1 MKTLLITTIS
11 IVLILI
17 MGFSNDAPKAEEM
30 AEKQL
35 IESEILQDSAMIILK
50 ELHDKND
57 SLLVK
62 YFGR

>member
-11 IVLILI
+11 IILILI
-17 MGFSNDAPKAEEM
+17 MGLSAETPAIEDQAEE
-30 AEKQL
+30 QL
-35 IESEILQDSAMIILK
+35 VESEMLQDSAMIILK

-62 YFGR
+62 YFGE